1 MPAQLDLS
9 KLSVRQFAERF
20 RAEMIPLSNT
30 ISYYCASTPLSEED
44 LKEYLEEPV
53 AALPPAIA
61 QALPKISI
69 LLVPYLERGH
79 AHSKKPESATRKAPE
94 EPTSDVLAG
103 DFVSNVRP
111 PSGRQSAS
119 TQLKLGEETVL
130 AFALKD
136 QEVAE
141 YHYRF
146 YHLLASLTGEHWTP
160 DVEETYGRI
169 LREESSADVHGEV
182 DEASWR
188 FKQGL
193 RRGRSTR
200 ESKAFREYARHSFI
214 DTLTLYLHG
223 ICCDIDV
230 DTGPRQLPSRYL
242 RKRLLAM
249 EEMFPPPKGYAVFPE
264 QLEQ

>member
-1 MPAQLDLS
+1 MPAQPDLS
-9 KLSVRQFAERF
+9 KLSVTQFAERF
-20 RAEMIPLSNT
+20 RGEMIPLSNT
-30 ISYYCASTPLSEED
+30 FSYFCASVPMSEED

-53 AALPPAIA
+53 AALPPTIA

-69 LLVPYLERGH
+69 LLVPYLERGDGH
-79 AHSKKPESATRKAPE
+79 EKRKTAP
-94 EPTSDVLAG
+94 PAADY
-103 DFVSNVRP
+103 VSIERP
-111 PSGRQSAS
+111 PEGRLSPY

-146 YHLLASLTGEHWTP
+146 YHLLATLMAEHWSD
-160 DVEETYGRI
+160 DVETRYIRV
-169 LREESSADVHGEV
+169 LRDELSADVHGEV
-182 DEASWR
+182 DEPSWR
-188 FKQGL
+188 LKQVM
-193 RRGRSTR
+193 RRSQNVRNG
-200 ESKAFREYARHSFI
+200 KAFREYARRSFA

-242 RKRLLAM
+242 RKRLLLL
-249 EEMFPPPKGYAVFPE
+249 EELFAPPQGYAVFPE
-264 QLEQ
+264 QLEA